1 MCYAIHSKTS
11 LKWLTGNTCSPL
23 LLMMEIEDF
32 AWVQILNIC
41 IIIGHK
47 LFWTSARYQ
56 GKSDASPDVD
66 LVNSQIWKLHLQYA
80 EISILEEDLKQF
92 EKLRT
97 TKLLPPAVIDRFI
110 LQLLFIRKVLF
121 FITFY
126 SFLIQYTTATSLYT
140 PPSLLPTSTLLQIHC
155 FFISCQKREAQ
166 PPVQQTSGMLI
177 EHSITRRFKTQHKH
191 SY

>member
-1 MCYAIHSKTS
+1 MCYAIHSKAS

-80 EISILEEDLKQF
+80 EISVLEEDLKQF

-121 FITFY
+121 FITFFIFFSY
-126 SFLIQYTTATSLYT
+126 NIPQPPLSILLPASSQPLLSSRSTASSFLVRKEKCSPL
-140 PPSLLPTSTLLQIHC
+140 SS
-155 FFISCQKREAQ
+155 KRQ
-166 PPVQQTSGMLI
+166 GC
-177 EHSITRRFKTQHKH
+177 
-191 SY
+191 